1 MKNKKISTSNLIFI
15 VIFMLML
22 ILPTVFMNFKKGQT
36 SDIDNKNLTEW
47 PGFAMNRDNITEM
60 ENYFDDR
67 VGFRSQAIS
76 LYTKA
81 SDKIFNVMV
90 HPLFMYGKDGHI
102 FYKDKDYIAAYQR
115 LNTDEEYMD
124 SFVNYLEKTNDYL
137 ESKNIKFLYFL
148 CPDKKS
154 IYPEF
159 FPDSIHVKE
168 DNDTVL
174 NYMESKLADS
184 DIEYV
189 IPYNELLEAKKDT
202 VVYNQ
207 KYDATHWNE
216 FGSFLAQSMLDEHVQ
231 NWFDNVAPLSADSYT
246 LNYEDRFTLDQ
257 SEFPIDEKVPVYS
270 LITDTSQD
278 ATEYLEPFIELE
290 TTNFYKHYLNPN
302 VENDR
307 KLLIFTDSYF
317 ATYGKYYNN
326 RFKEVYYVHRQNY
339 EYLQYIVNIV
349 FPDAVVFETAERSLS
364 GEMPITADFTDYFY
378 ESPYTGDTT
387 VTNESISYTITG
399 SKGVTVNG
407 DKILINPEG
416 GDNLVTISGILDD
429 YDMTKDYNLYLV
441 IDGNYLELDYDYL
454 HKSSLEDGL
463 KKFEIN
469 IQRRYVAPS
478 EVNVIAVNEATNEE
492 YLIQTFNICYE
503 E

>member
-1 MKNKKISTSNLIFI
+1 MKNKKISISNLIFI
-15 VIFMLML
+15 AVFMLML
-22 ILPTVFMNFKKGQT
+22 ILPTVFMNYKEGQT

-47 PGFAMNRDNITEM
+47 PGFAMNRDNISEM

-67 VGFRSQAIS
+67 IGFRSQAIS
-76 LYTKA
+76 VYTEA
-81 SDKIFNVMV
+81 SDKIFDVMV

-102 FYKDKDYIAAYQR
+102 FYKDSDYIAAYQR
-115 LNTDEEYMD
+115 LNTDEEFMN
-124 SFVNYLEKTNDYL
+124 SFVEYLEDTNEYL
-137 ESKNIKFLYFL
+137 HSKNIEFLYFL

-154 IYPEF
+154 IYPEY

-174 NYMESKLADS
+174 NYMENKLANS
-184 DIEYV
+184 GIEYV
-189 IPYNELLEAKKDT
+189 IPYDELLEAKKTT

-231 NWFDNVAPLSADSYT
+231 TWFDDVSPLTSDSYS
-246 LNYEDRFTLDQ
+246 LNYEDRTTLDQ
-257 SEFPIDEKVPVYS
+257 SEFHIDEKVPVYS

-278 ATEYLEPFIELE
+278 ASEYLEPYLELE
-290 TTNFYKHYLNPN
+290 TTNFYKHYMNPN

-339 EYLQYIVNIV
+339 QYLQYIVNIV
-349 FPDAVVFETAERSLS
+349 FPDAVVFETAERSIS
-364 GEMPITADFTDYFY
+364 GEMPITADFENFY
-378 ESPYTGDTT
+378 YEKPHSSDT
-387 VTNESISYTITG
+387 ESIDKTLNYTITET
-399 SKGVTVNG
+399 KGVRVDG
-407 DKILINPEG
+407 DRIYINPESG
-416 GDNLVTISGILDD
+416 ENLVTIDGILDD
-429 YDMTKDYNLYLV
+429 YDLTKNFNVYFV
-441 IDGNYLELDYDYL
+441 IDGNYLESDYDKL

-478 EVNVIAVNEATNEE
+478 EVKLIAVDDTTGEE
-492 YLIQTFNICYE
+492 YLIQTFSICYE